1 MVNIQKWRNNVK
13 TNKLQK
19 TSLSL
24 LYKARKFAL
33 SIKEGNDAEDL
44 HQFRINLRKLRS
56 IFKDFKVY
64 LKKSSS
70 KNMNKKLKFLLT
82 SSNKLR
88 DTDVFLK
95 YLEEYSILISDNLQ
109 KEFSLL
115 SNKIKQERAFEY
127 KNILKLID
135 SEKFTNHLDSVEKI
149 LKKDN
154 TYKKDIWKDFKET
167 KNKVLKKIQKKV
179 EVKKEKLYKNSN
191 SKTFHKLRILYK
203 RQRYLNELFVS
214 KNKSN
219 INEFKE
225 IQDILGNIQDL
236 CVQQRMLKKYL
247 TKDLKPLV
255 KFLID
260 ILKIKEKDYKV
271 TFLH

>member
-1 MVNIQKWRNNVK
+1 MVNIQKWRDIVK

-33 SIKEGNDAEDL
+33 LIEEGTDAEDL

-95 YLEEYSILISDNLQ
+95 YLEEYSTLISDNLQ

-115 SNKIKQERAFEY
+115 NNKIKQEREFEY

-135 SEKFTNHLDSVEKI
+135 SKKFTNNLDSLEKI

-260 ILKIKEKDYKV
+260 ILKIKEKDCKV